1 MDNRLKIAIVGVGW
15 AGSRHA
21 EAIAELRKV
30 DDRVEVDC
38 FVDSDPEHLQETAAK
53 YGVSKI
59 YPSLENDNLYRPVDQ
74 NDPDIQALAK
84 SIKAF
89 GLGEPLVTKGGFSNA

>member
-30 DDRVEVDC
+30 DDRVEVGC
-38 FVDSDPEHLQETAAK
+38 FVDSDSEHLKETAAK

-59 YPSLENDNLYRPVDQ
+59 YSSLDK
-74 NDPDIQALAK
+74 ALADPAINAIDIATPRFCQNSALTMK
-84 SIKAF
+84 
-89 GLGEPLVTKGGFSNA
+89 LGRPTYMHDPCI